1 MSNLIIPENP
11 GIFINNKPL
20 FIRKVRVVK
29 KRMEMTIP
37 FETSFGRFSSLTRL
51 FPVIDFETEQGDV
64 FTGTGECPPLDA
76 PWYNYEC
83 HRTVEVALEYISSSL
98 TGKPV
103 DLNDGIVALGKSP
116 VTDIYSFINKYRWIV
131 GHEIA
136 KAGVEGAYW
145 DAIAQMNSVPV
156 STLFGGTKKKVL
168 AGTSVG
174 LESTIDLF
182 MKKIEHAV
190 EGMKVAR
197 IKMKIKPGKD
207 INYIEAVRK
216 KYPEIL
222 LQVDANAAYDL
233 FNPADIALLKELD
246 NYNLTMIE
254 QPGRNDDIM
263 DHSRQLAGLT
273 TPICLDES
281 ILNVV
286 HTRQAIELWEQYS
299 DTKKLII
306 NIKPPRVGG
315 FLESLK
321 IAQLCSN
328 NGVSVWCGGM
338 YESALG
344 KTSNVHFS
352 SRIEVNLPGDHVSQ
366 APYFKEDIAESPVY
380 ENGEITVPE
389 GIGWGLKESKL

>member
-1 MSNLIIPENP
+1 L
-11 GIFINNKPL
+11 K
-20 FIRKVRVVK
+20 
-29 KRMEMTIP
+29 
-37 FETSFGRFSSLTRL
+37 
-51 FPVIDFETEQGDV
+51 Q
-64 FTGTGECPPLDA
+64 
-76 PWYNYEC
+76 Y
-83 HRTVEVALEYISSSL
+83 
-98 TGKPV
+98 
-103 DLNDGIVALGKSP
+103 
-116 VTDIYSFINKYRWIV
+116 
-131 GHEIA
+131 
-136 KAGVEGAYW
+136 
-145 DAIAQMNSVPV
+145 
-156 STLFGGTKKKVL
+156 
-168 AGTSVG
+168 
-174 LESTIDLF
+174 
-182 MKKIEHAV
+182 
-190 EGMKVAR
+190 
-197 IKMKIKPGKD
+197 
-207 INYIEAVRK
+207 RK

-233 FNPADIALLKELD
+233 FKPTDIALLKELD

-254 QPGRNDDIM
+254 QPGRNDDIV

-344 KTSNVHFS
+344 KTANVHFS
-352 SRIEVNLPGDHVSQ
+352 SRIEVNLPGDYVSQ

-389 GIGWGLKESKL
+389 GIGWGLRGSKL

>member
-37 FETSFGRFSSLTRL
+37 FETSFGRFSSLSRL

-83 HRTVEVALEYISSSL
+83 HRTVEVALGYISSSL

-103 DLNDGIVALGKSP
+103 DLNDGIVAPGNSP

-182 MKKIEHAV
+182 MKKIEYAV

-207 INYIEAVRK
+207 IKYVEAVRK
-216 KYPEIL
+216 KYPGIL

-233 FNPADIALLKELD
+233 FKPTDIALLKELD

-254 QPGRNDDIM
+254 QPGRNDDIV

-286 HTRQAIELWEQYS
+286 HTRQAIELWEQSS

-344 KTSNVHFS
+344 KTANVHFS
-352 SRIEVNLPGDHVSQ
+352 SRIEVNLPGDYVSQ
-366 APYFKEDIAESPVY
+366 APYFKEDVAESPVY

-389 GIGWGLKESKL
+389 GIGWGLRGSKL

>member
-1 MSNLIIPENP
+1 MPNLLIPENP
-11 GIFINNKPL
+11 GIFVNNKPL
-20 FIRKVRVVK
+20 FIRKVKVVK

-51 FPVIDFETEQGDV
+51 FSVIEFETEQGEV

-83 HRTVEVALEYISSSL
+83 HRTVEVALGYISSAL

-103 DLNDGIVALGKSP
+103 DLIDGIVAPGQSP
-116 VTDIYSFINKYRWIV
+116 VTDIYSFINKYKWIV
-131 GHEIA
+131 GHEMA

-145 DAIAQMNSVPV
+145 DAVAQMNSVPV

-174 LESTIDLF
+174 LESTIDQF
-182 MKKIEHAV
+182 MKKVEFAV
-190 EGMKVAR
+190 EVMKVAR

-207 INYIEAVRK
+207 IKFVEAVRE
-216 KYPEIL
+216 KYPGIL

-233 FNPADIALLKELD
+233 LNPSDVSILKELD

-254 QPGRNDDIM
+254 QPGRNDDII
-263 DHSRQLAGLT
+263 DHSRQLVGLI

-281 ILNVV
+281 ILSAF
-286 HTRQAIELWEQYS
+286 HARQAIELWEQYS
-299 DTKKLII
+299 DTNRLII

-321 IAQLCSN
+321 IAQLCYI

-344 KTSNVHFS
+344 KTANVHFS

-380 ENGEITVPE
+380 YNGEITVPE
-389 GIGWGLKESKL
+389 GIGWGLKGRRI